1 MWSDE
6 TCRARVIARFFRPR
20 SAARRGRGGARI
32 DARMIKRCALVL
44 SATAVI
50 APSSWA
56 QPATPGAASVVP
68 QAVTDFVP
76 RLLGRRIAPS
86 VLYGVR
92 ICGLQR
98 DHRTW
103 TDALKY
109 EESVGQA
116 DGTVNQAKVQEYE
129 QKARDA
135 QQKLEREK
143 HAAKEHK
150 VRPLPCANLQVYKI
164 NTCDPTRDDIC
175 RVFYDQSEAL
185 LNASLD
191 AHGKHG
197 VAKVAED
204 PRQQLVA
211 SNPSAAP
218 EVDARVAAALSWLGV
233 K

>member
-1 MWSDE
+1 
-6 TCRARVIARFFRPR
+6 
-20 SAARRGRGGARI
+20 
-32 DARMIKRCALVL
+32 MITRCALVL
-44 SATAVI
+44 SAATLFAL
-50 APSSWA
+50 PSWA
-56 QPATPGAASVVP
+56 QPVSPGAASALPPAVV
-68 QAVTDFVP
+68 DFVP

-109 EESVGQA
+109 EQSVGQA
-116 DGTVNQAKVQEYE
+116 DGAVNQAKVQEYE
-129 QKARDA
+129 QKAKDA

-143 HAAKEHK
+143 REAKEHK
-150 VRPLPCANLQVYKI
+150 VRPLPCANSQVYKI

-175 RVFYDQSEAL
+175 RVFYDQSDAL

-197 VAKVAED
+197 IVKAAED
-204 PRQQLVA
+204 PHAQLVA
-211 SNPSAAP
+211 SHPSSVP
-218 EVDARVAAALSWLGV
+218 DVDARVAAALSWLGV